1 MIPCNNN
8 DCFLIRKLK
17 TLFTSFWSWTREN
30 KWIFSAKL
38 QPSQVAYVSHCGS
51 YKIFIYK
58 TKSLRENVCWCLR
71 HLAAYRIIQ
80 LDYKLPRPKREIL
93 VHPGVALSFASFLF
107 FFYFLSFFFFFY
119 FSWSY
124 FWLKTVKL
132 IALQETSL
140 LKQNTPQ
147 NTHTPHT
154 HTHTHTHT
162 HWVINLQSNSWM

>member
-1 MIPCNNN
+1 MIPCDNN

-30 KWIFSAKL
+30 KWIFSGKL
-38 QPSQVAYVSHCGS
+38 QPSQVVYVSHCGS

-80 LDYKLPRPKREIL
+80 LDYKLPGPKREIL

-107 FFYFLSFFFFFY
+107 FFYFLSFFFFF

-124 FWLKTVKL
+124 FWLKNVKL

-140 LKQNTPQ
+140 LKQNTPSEY
-147 NTHTPHT
+147 THTTHT

-162 HWVINLQSNSWM
+162 LGN

>member
-51 YKIFIYK
+51 YKRFIYK

-107 FFYFLSFFFFFY
+107 FFYFLSFFFLFFVIL
-119 FSWSY
+119 FLTENRAVECATRNQSI
-124 FWLKTVKL
+124 KTKYP
-132 IALQETSL
+132 SD
-140 LKQNTPQ
+140 
-147 NTHTPHT
+147 THTPHT

-162 HWVINLQSNSWM
+162 G

>member
-1 MIPCNNN
+1 MIPCDNN

-30 KWIFSAKL
+30 KWIFSGML
-38 QPSQVAYVSHCGS
+38 QPSQVVYVSHCGS

-80 LDYKLPRPKREIL
+80 LDYKLPGPKREIL

-107 FFYFLSFFFFFY
+107 FFYFLYFFFFF
-119 FSWSY
+119 FFVILFLTENCEVDCTTRNQST
-124 FWLKTVKL
+124 KTKYPL
-132 IALQETSL
+132 RIHTHH
-140 LKQNTPQ
+140 
-147 NTHTPHT
+147 THTYT
-154 HTHTHTHT
+154 HTHTHTG
-162 HWVINLQSNSWM
+162 